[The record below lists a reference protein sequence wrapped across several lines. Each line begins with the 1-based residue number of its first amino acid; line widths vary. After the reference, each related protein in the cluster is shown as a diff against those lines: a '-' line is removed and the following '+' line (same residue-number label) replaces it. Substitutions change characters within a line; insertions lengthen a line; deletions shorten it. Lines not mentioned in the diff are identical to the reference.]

1 MVNVLNATELF
12 IFNRLIRNF
21 RLQEFHL
28 NLKKKMEMEP
38 SPVSDS
44 HVVQPASGR
53 GSPVAAVT
61 ARAASVIQSAVL
73 QGIQS
78 PARMVQTT

>member
-1 MVNVLNATELF
+1 MNVLNATELF

-28 NLKKKMEMEP
+28 NLKKMEMEP

-61 ARAASVIQSAVL
+61 AGAASVIQSAIL
-73 QGIQS
+73 RGIQS